1 MKLTQLEIA
10 SPLWQR
16 LTDHYG
22 VLLAKLRAR
31 IENPALSE
39 ADRMP
44 LLHQI
49 VHIKALLAMADP
61 PKNEISERA

>member
-1 MKLTQLEIA
+1 MQLTPLEIA

-39 ADRMP
+39 SDRMP

-49 VHIKALLAMADP
+49 AHIKALLEMAEQ
-61 PKNEISERA
+61 PKKVMPEGE